1 MFKNL
6 ENYIKC
12 SREIKG
18 RLICTT
24 EDALMIRGR
33 IYLGLMHFMLL
44 NHNNIPSSLA
54 PSHSKTHVRMR
65 TCKQTK
71 TLEEKKTARF
81 WHLNPKRVWNVD
93 LEARECE
100 SARAG
105 KRDLSRFLAVALSLP
120 RPRNLAFSSLAF
132 FKTSIFQTRLRFS
145 CENLAFLFLDK
156 RARLEIA
163 SGPNGTP

>member
-24 EDALMIRGR
+24 EDALMIRGK

-54 PSHSKTHVRMR
+54 PSHSKTHVRMC

-71 TLEEKKTARF
+71 TLEEKKNREVLTCKPQTGLECRPF
-81 WHLNPKRVWNVD
+81 KNR
-93 LEARECE
+93 EARECE

-120 RPRNLAFSSLAF
+120 HCRTLAPSPSQSRILEPRVF
-132 FKTSIFQTRLRFS
+132 
-145 CENLAFLFLDK
+145 
-156 RARLEIA
+156 
-163 SGPNGTP
+163 

>member
-24 EDALMIRGR
+24 EDALMIRGK

-54 PSHSKTHVRMR
+54 PSHSKTYVRMR

-71 TLEEKKTARF
+71 TLEEKKPARF
-81 WHLNPKRVWNVD
+81 WHVNPKRVWNVD
-93 LEARECE
+93 LLKTARLEN
-100 SARAG
+100 ARVRGRGSEIYLASSLSHS
-105 KRDLSRFLAVALSLP
+105 RSLALAISHSRASRFLKPVYFRHVWDLHV
-120 RPRNLAFSSLAF
+120 
-132 FKTSIFQTRLRFS
+132 KTSRVFFLREF
-145 CENLAFLFLDK
+145 
-156 RARLEIA
+156 
-163 SGPNGTP
+163 